1 MRYAQSCLL
10 LLIIA
15 LSGPVSSAEL
25 EALAE
30 DCDGCHGPQGVSSD
44 SDMPT
49 IAGQLARY
57 LNASMK
63 SYQNWGRPCVKS
75 AYRHGDTARPATNMC
90 KIAEGLTV
98 DEIEALGQ
106 YYEAQ
111 EFIAAEQVFD
121 EAKAA
126 AGATLHEEYCETC
139 HKQGGSVAA
148 RGPRLA
154 GQWAPYLRVAIR
166 QALSG
171 EHLVPPVM
179 ENRLLDF
186 NADNINALMNFY
198 ASQQAPDPATSKSN
212 PESETK
218 VEDP

>member
-1 MRYAQSCLL
+1 MKFARSFLL
-10 LLIIA
+10 LLIIV
-15 LSGPVSSAEL
+15 LSASVFAAEL
-25 EALAE
+25 ETLVE

-63 SYQNWGRPCVKS
+63 SYQNWGRPCIKS
-75 AYRHGDTARPATNMC
+75 AYRHGDTSRPVTTMC
-90 KIAEGLTV
+90 KVSEGLST

-111 EFIAAEQVFD
+111 EFIAAKQDFD
-121 EAKAA
+121 AAKAT
-126 AGATLHEEYCETC
+126 AGAALHEQHCETC
-139 HKQGGSVAA
+139 HKQGGSVPA

-166 QALSG
+166 QALGG
-171 EHLVPPVM
+171 EHLVPRAM
-179 ENRLLDF
+179 EDRLLDF
-186 NADNINALMNFY
+186 SADDIDALMNFY
-198 ASQQAPDPATSKSN
+198 ASQQAPDSATSNSS
-212 PESETK
+212 PESESK
-218 VEDP
+218 VEDR